1 MCYNRILD
9 SKETEQN
16 MNCNPTITAES
27 FKTIHNALCSLDGIE
42 NETVAKLVEEMRGA
56 LAGAYEQDNSAFE
69 IKMDYFERVREELGL
84 STSWSMYEVDN
95 LSNSHPF
102 EGVTKV
108 IYRAYGSGD
117 HEVAINGGTWAA
129 LYVAADTLIRDSGD
143 EHHSFIEGFTQSSI
157 DPTILFLSTGS

>member
-1 MCYNRILD
+1 
-9 SKETEQN
+9 
-16 MNCNPTITAES
+16 MNCNPTITAQD
-27 FKTIHNALCSLDGIE
+27 FKTIHNALCSLDRIE
-42 NETVAKLVEEMRGA
+42 NEAVAKLVEEMRGA
-56 LAGAYEQDNSAFE
+56 LAGAYEQENTSFE
-69 IKMDYFERVREELGL
+69 VKMDYYDRVREELGL
-84 STSWSMYEVDN
+84 FATWSIYEVDN
-95 LSNSHPF
+95 LSERHPF

-129 LYVAADTLIRDSGD
+129 LYVAANALIRDSEN

>member
-1 MCYNRILD
+1 
-9 SKETEQN
+9 
-16 MNCNPTITAES
+16 
-27 FKTIHNALCSLDGIE
+27 
-42 NETVAKLVEEMRGA
+42 
-56 LAGAYEQDNSAFE
+56 
-69 IKMDYFERVREELGL
+69 
-84 STSWSMYEVDN
+84 MYEVDN
-95 LSNSHPF
+95 LSDSHPF

-129 LYVAADTLIRDSGD
+129 LYVAADALIRDSGD